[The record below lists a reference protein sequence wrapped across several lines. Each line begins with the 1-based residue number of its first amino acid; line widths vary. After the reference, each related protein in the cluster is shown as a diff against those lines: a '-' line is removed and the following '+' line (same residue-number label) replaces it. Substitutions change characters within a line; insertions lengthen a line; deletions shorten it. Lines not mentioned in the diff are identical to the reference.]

1 MTYSKLLY
9 LIKSKGHYSN
19 SGLTATVG
27 TPATTETFAKVR
39 KLTTA
44 RKSVTAGEAGS
55 SSRNTSNN
63 SDSSCLL
70 FRGMVWNGIPRVC
83 FYFCFTER
91 NSELFLLPLKGSE
104 GNSKSLLLFYSSCLL
119 FRGMV
124 WNGIPRV
131 CFYFCFTERNSELF
145 LLPLKGSEGNSKSLL
160 LFLFHRTDF
169 RVPFSTAD
177 GSEMNSKSLVK
188 FFFCGNCL
196 FSYFITYIHSTT
208 FIQYIYPSPFAEVS
222 LHLLIACKLS
232 GKTSL

>member
-1 MTYSKLLY
+1 MTDSKLLY
-9 LIKSKGHYSN
+9 LIESKGHYSN

-70 FRGMVWNGIPRVC
+70 FRGMVCNGIPRVC
-83 FYFCFTER
+83 FYFCF
-91 NSELFLLPLKGSE
+91 S
-104 GNSKSLLLFYSSCLL
+104 
-119 FRGMV
+119 
-124 WNGIPRV
+124 
-131 CFYFCFTERNSELF
+131 ERNSELF

-177 GSEMNSKSLVK
+177 GSEGNSRSLVK
-188 FFFCGNCL
+188 FFFQL
-196 FSYFITYIHSTT
+196 
-208 FIQYIYPSPFAEVS
+208 
-222 LHLLIACKLS
+222 
-232 GKTSL
+232 

>member
-1 MTYSKLLY
+1 MFSKLLY
-9 LIKSKGHYSN
+9 LIESKGHYSN

-55 SSRNTSNN
+55 SSSNTSNN

-104 GNSKSLLLFYSSCLL
+104 GNSKSMLLFLFHETKFWVVFSSAEVFGREFQEFASIFVPQNGIPSCFL

-124 WNGIPRV
+124 QNGIPRV
-131 CFYFCFTERNSELF
+131 FFYLCSMLQNSEHF
-145 LLPLKGSEGNSKSLL
+145 SPLPKGSEQNSES
-160 LFLFHRTDF
+160 FLFRGTHGI
-169 RVPFSTAD
+169 PP
-177 GSEMNSKSLVK
+177 E
-188 FFFCGNCL
+188 
-196 FSYFITYIHSTT
+196 
-208 FIQYIYPSPFAEVS
+208 
-222 LHLLIACKLS
+222 
-232 GKTSL
+232 